1 MSLGFVIDGTL
12 FRRELYAS
20 VFRAQTY
27 AAWLIRCT
35 NAVYMNQFGLQFQI
49 GTLLLYNDTTVMNET
64 LKTDRDTHVVSSYKT
79 FNTRCSDPVIPCSV
93 EQSCAS
99 AMCLAR
105 KRTQELA
112 EAHASIEQ
120 GANLACRNGLAT
132 VTESAARAG
141 GIATLQR
148 GRSIR

>member
-64 LKTDRDTHVVSSYKT
+64 FETDRDTHVVSSYKT

-105 KRTQELA
+105 LAAAHKGARGSSCVDRARRLSRTP
-112 EAHASIEQ
+112 
-120 GANLACRNGLAT
+120 GWTRN
-132 VTESAARAG
+132 RN
-141 GIATLQR
+141 
-148 GRSIR
+148 